1 MEMRATKGIRKKHM
15 QRSAWKWV
23 SLVFVVVAA
32 IGCGTEGVGDP
43 CTPETVPSKSVG
55 GTVQTGFEKTES
67 YIESNSVQCRS
78 RLCIVHRLDN
88 GRDAPADPRVIC
100 PANSPTPPENCVRAD
115 QLDRS
120 VHCTCKCGGPKT
132 SEQCQCPSGF
142 TCREILTL
150 GGDGIRG
157 SYCVKPAALQTL

>member
-15 QRSAWKWV
+15 QRSAWKWMGLILMGLAV
-23 SLVFVVVAA
+23 IA
-32 IGCGTEGVGDP
+32 CGDEGVGDP
-43 CTPETVPSKSVG
+43 CSPETVPTKN
-55 GTVQTGFEKTES
+55 GTSGFEATES

-88 GRDAPADPRVIC
+88 GTGGPADPRYSC
-100 PANSPTPPENCVRAD
+100 SDPRYSNLTNCVRPD
-115 QLDRS
+115 QLDKS

-132 SEQCQCPSGF
+132 VDHCKCPSGF
-142 TCREILTL
+142 VCREILTL

-157 SYCVKPAALQTL
+157 DYCVKPEAATAP

>member
-15 QRSAWKWV
+15 QRSAWKWIG
-23 SLVFVVVAA
+23 LVFMALAA
-32 IGCGTEGVGDP
+32 TACGTEGVGDP
-43 CTPETVPSKSVG
+43 CTPETVPTKG
-55 GTVQTGFEKTES
+55 GVSGFEATES

-78 RLCIVHRLDN
+78 RLCIVRRLDN
-88 GRDAPADPRVIC
+88 GTGGPADPRVPC
-100 PANSPTPPENCVRAD
+100 PTQPGAPKATNCVEPRHLE
-115 QLDRS
+115 QS

-142 TCREILTL
+142 KCREILTL

-157 SYCVKPAALQTL
+157 SYCVKPTADGT